1 MQSHKGVG
9 NIWIRTIV
17 YCNGWYTLCTVHAEK
32 VLYQLALH
40 ELATISYKFRLNSCS
55 LLYIVYG
62 QHVNV

>member
-9 NIWIRTIV
+9 NIWIRTTV

-40 ELATISYKFRLNSCS
+40 ELATNLD
-55 LLYIVYG
+55 LIVA
-62 QHVNV
+62 HCCI